1 MFRRGTQQVKIFR
14 ELEASQSRNLLT
26 LFITGLL
33 FWSSVASML
42 PTMPQ
47 YIEDIGGT
55 KQQIGLVISCFSI
68 GLILFRTI
76 LGRLADQRS
85 RKLVLLIGTGI
96 AAIAPLCY
104 LLVDSIG
111 MLMLIRGFHGIS
123 LAAFTTGYLA
133 LVADLSP
140 VDKRGELL
148 GYMSLVTPIGLGLGP
163 ALGGFLQALVSYT
176 ALFLAIS
183 GLGWLSWLFASLVKE
198 PRRVQLSDSGAEEVA
213 SSRPWQLVSSPRMRV
228 PALVLLLVGLSF
240 GGLIT
245 FLPLFIRE
253 TGVNLNSGLYF
264 TTAAIASF
272 IIRLLTGPA
281 SDRYGRGIFITVS
294 LISYGLA
301 MLMLSQA
308 QSPQAF
314 LLAGV
319 MQGIGSGTILSI
331 MIALVSDRS
340 LSTERGMVYSV
351 CLSGFDLG
359 GAIAPPVFGLFAE
372 LLDYQGIFYLSTVLS
387 FLALIIFLT
396 QSSKNLS
403 HSLRF
408 ATGRER
414 DIYAVDKGF

>member
-1 MFRRGTQQVKIFR
+1 MFRQGTEQVKIFW
-14 ELEASQSRNLLT
+14 ELEAQRRQNLLI
-26 LFITGLL
+26 LFAAGLL

-47 YIEDIGGT
+47 YVDDIGGT
-55 KQQIGLVISCFSI
+55 KQQVGLVISSFGV

-76 LGRLADQRS
+76 LGRLADQHS

-104 LLVDSIG
+104 LFADSIG
-111 MLMLIRGFHGIS
+111 LLMLIRGFHGIS

-133 LVADLSP
+133 LVTDLSP

-148 GYMSLVTPIGLGLGP
+148 GYMSLVTPIGLGIGP

-176 ALFLAIS
+176 ALFVTIS
-183 GLGWLSWLFASLVKE
+183 GLGWLSWLFASQVRE
-198 PRRVQLSDSGAEEVA
+198 PKSIQVPDSGAKEMA
-213 SSRPWQLVSSPRMRV
+213 SSPAWQLVSSPRMRV

-253 TGVNLNSGLYF
+253 TGINLNPGLYF

-272 IIRLLTGPA
+272 IIRLLTGRA
-281 SDRYGRGIFITVS
+281 SDRYGRGIFITSS
-294 LISYGLA
+294 LICYGLA
-301 MLMLSQA
+301 MLLLSQA
-308 QSPQAF
+308 HSPQTL

-319 MQGIGSGTILSI
+319 MQGIGSGTIISI

-359 GAIAPPVFGLFAE
+359 GAIAPPIFGLFADW
-372 LLDYQGIFYLSTVLS
+372 LDYQGIFYLATALS
-387 FLALIIFLT
+387 FLALMIFLT

-403 HSLRF
+403 YSLRF

-414 DIYAVDKGF
+414 DVYAVEK

>member
-1 MFRRGTQQVKIFR
+1 MKIFQ
-14 ELEASQSRNLLT
+14 ELERSQSRNLLT
-26 LFITGLL
+26 LFIAGLL
-33 FWSSVASML
+33 FWSSIASML
-42 PTMPQ
+42 PTIPQ

-55 KQQIGLVISCFSI
+55 KQQIGLVISCFSV

-163 ALGGFLQALVSYT
+163 ALGGFLQVLVSYT

-198 PRRVQLSDSGAEEVA
+198 PRRVQVSDSEAEEAA
-213 SSRPWQLVSSPRMRV
+213 STPPWQLVSSPRMRV

-240 GGLIT
+240 GALIT